1 MRERERERER
11 KKKKREK
18 IQNYIYIDRITRRT
32 PKLMKPPN
40 PSDIKQNCEPHFG
53 AR

>member
-1 MRERERERER
+1 MRER
-11 KKKKREK
+11 KKRNEKKYK
-18 IQNYIYIDRITRRT
+18 TIYIYRITRRT